1 MTEPINFTVLA
12 GHSAPTTA
20 NDTPVKSN
28 AVSFT
33 VLGLPIP
40 QGSMRA
46 YQNRLISNNDK
57 ALKSWRH
64 DVATAALQHRPDD
77 WDVKAPVELHCKFVF
92 PRPMGDFGTGRNAGT
107 VKASA
112 PKHHTKRPDTDKL
125 TRSIGDAISVKTKV
139 LLHDDSQIVS
149 INSTKRYADIN
160 EPAHAQ
166 ITVIPL
172 AA

>member
-1 MTEPINFTVLA
+1 MTTPINFTVLA

-33 VLGLPIP
+33 VLGLPVP

-64 DVATAALQHRPDD
+64 DVATAALQHRPDNWNIKD
-77 WDVKAPVELHCKFVF
+77 PVELHCEFVF
-92 PRPMGDFGTGRNAGT
+92 PRPLGHFGTGKNSDKL
-107 VKASA
+107 KASA
-112 PKHHTKRPDTDKL
+112 PTHHTKTPDADKL
-125 TRSIGDAISVKTKV
+125 TRGIGDAISVTKV
-139 LLHDDSQIVS
+139 LLHDDSQIVH
-149 INSTKRYADIN
+149 INTHKRYADLN
-160 EPAHAQ
+160 EPTHAQ

-172 AA
+172 VA